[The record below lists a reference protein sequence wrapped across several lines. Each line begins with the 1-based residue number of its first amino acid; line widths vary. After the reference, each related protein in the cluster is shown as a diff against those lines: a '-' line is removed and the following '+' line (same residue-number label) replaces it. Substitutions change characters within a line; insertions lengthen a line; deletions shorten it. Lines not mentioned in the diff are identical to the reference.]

1 MFHIGSE
8 MVVIYNL
15 STNDLFIRH
24 WSFFF
29 FSVLPQREKKKE
41 ELWSWISAKFL
52 LGKKSN
58 G

>member
-1 MFHIGSE
+1 MTYSLDIGPE
-8 MVVIYNL
+8 
-15 STNDLFIRH
+15 
-24 WSFFF
+24 FF